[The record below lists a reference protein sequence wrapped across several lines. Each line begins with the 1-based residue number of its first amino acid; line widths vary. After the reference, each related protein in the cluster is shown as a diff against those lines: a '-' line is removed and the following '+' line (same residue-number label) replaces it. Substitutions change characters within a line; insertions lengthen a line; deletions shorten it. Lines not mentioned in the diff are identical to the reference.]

1 MADSQ
6 PNNTSGQYDL
16 IIIGAGPGGY
26 VAARRGAQLGLKT
39 ALIEKDDRLGG
50 TCLLRGC
57 IPTKALIH
65 AAEVWQM
72 CSKGARTFGVT
83 VEGASFDW
91 AKVQK
96 RRELAT
102 TKGTKGIDLLMKNA
116 GVTVIKGT
124 GRLAGPGLVVVSSGD
139 DSQELQADKI
149 ILATGSTIVDLKG
162 METDG
167 TRILNSDHV
176 LKLDHVPTSMVVL
189 GAGAVGLELAS
200 VMQSFGCK
208 TTLVELMDQVLPL
221 EDPECAA
228 VVEKALKRQKM
239 KVFTGTKATQVE
251 KTDDGVICTLEN
263 AADGTTQTVEA
274 ECLLVAVGRKPVT
287 ADLGLETTAAV
298 LDRRG
303 FIQTDAMME
312 TATPGLY
319 AIGDIVAT
327 PQLAHVASHEALVA
341 AGHAAGKPEHPI
353 HYHRIPACTYSNPE
367 VASVGLKESEALA
380 AGHEVKCGQFPFSAL
395 GKASILNEPHG
406 FVKVVSDAETGKVL
420 GVHMVGPR
428 VTELLAEAVTAL
440 GFEADL
446 ATWSEVIHP
455 HPSLSEAMAE
465 AIAAAAG
472 RPIHGG

>member
-1 MADSQ
+1 MADR
-6 PNNTSGQYDL
+6 PANKYDV

-26 VAARRGAQLGLKT
+26 VAARRSAQLGQKT
-39 ALIEKDDRLGG
+39 ALVEKDDRLGG

-72 CSKGARTFGVT
+72 CSKGARTFGVS
-83 VEGASFDW
+83 VEGATFNWS
-91 AKVQK
+91 KVQK

-116 GVTVIKGT
+116 GVTVIKGQ
-124 GRLAGPGLVVVSSGD
+124 GKLNGPGQVVVTHGD
-139 DSQELQADKI
+139 DVQEFQAEKI

-162 METDG
+162 MEADG
-167 TRILNSDHV
+167 TQILNSDHV
-176 LKLDHVPTSMVVL
+176 LQLDHVPASMVVL

-200 VMQSFGCK
+200 VMQSFGCR
-208 TTLVELMDQVLPL
+208 TTLVELMEQVLPL
-221 EDPECAA
+221 EDPEIAA

-239 KVFTGTKATQVE
+239 KVFTGTKAIEVE
-251 KTDDGVICTLEN
+251 KTDSGIICTLEN
-263 AADGTTQTVEA
+263 ASSGERETVEA

-287 ADLGLETTAAV
+287 SELGLETTEAV
-298 LDRRG
+298 VDRRG
-303 FIQTDAMME
+303 YVQTDAMME

-327 PQLAHVASHEALVA
+327 AQLAHVASHEALVA
-341 AGHAAGKPEHPI
+341 AGHAAGQPEHPI
-353 HYHRIPACTYSNPE
+353 NYHRIPACTYSSPE
-367 VASVGLKESEALA
+367 VASVGLKESDALA
-380 AGHEVKCGQFPFSAL
+380 AGHLVKCGQFPFSAL

-440 GFEADL
+440 GFNADL
-446 ATWSEVIHP
+446 KTWSEVIHP

-465 AIAAAAG
+465 AVASAAG
-472 RPIHGG
+472 RPLHGG

>member
-1 MADSQ
+1 M
-6 PNNTSGQYDL
+6 PNQNNIFDL
-16 IIIGAGPGGY
+16 IVIGAGPGGY
-26 VAARRGAQLGLKT
+26 VAARRAAQLGLKT
-39 ALIEKDDRLGG
+39 ALMEKDNRLGG

-72 CSKGARTFGVT
+72 CSKGARTFGIT

-91 AKVQK
+91 ARVQK

-102 TKGTKGIDLLMKNA
+102 TKGTKGIDLLMKNS
-116 GVTVIKGT
+116 GVTVIQGT
-124 GRLAGPGLVVVSSGD
+124 ARLKAAHQVLV
-139 DSQELQADKI
+139 ETADGQIEYEAKKI
-149 ILATGSTIVDLKG
+149 ILATGSTIVDLPG
-162 METDG
+162 MQPDG

-176 LKLDHVPTSMVVL
+176 LQLDHVPASMVVL

-200 VMQSFGCK
+200 VMQSFGCQ

-228 VVEKALKRQKM
+228 VVEKALKRGKM
-239 KVFTGTKATQVE
+239 KVLTGTKATAVE
-251 KTDDGVICTLEN
+251 KTETSVICTLEN
-263 AADGTTQTVEA
+263 VADQTTTTVEA

-287 ADLGLETTAAV
+287 ADLGLDNV
-298 LDRRG
+298 DVVVDRRG
-303 FIQTDAMME
+303 YIQTDAMME

-341 AGHAAGKPEHPI
+341 AGHAAGQPEHPI

-367 VASVGLKESEALA
+367 VASVGLKEKDALA
-380 AGHEVKCGQFPFSAL
+380 AGHEVQCGQFPFSAL

-406 FVKVVSDAETGKVL
+406 FIKVVSDAETGKVL

-428 VTELLAEAVTAL
+428 VTELLGEAVTAL

-446 ATWSEVIHP
+446 KTWSEVIHP

-465 AIAAAAG
+465 AVAAAAG

>member
-1 MADSQ
+1 MADQ
-6 PNNTSGQYDL
+6 RPDNFDL

-26 VAARRGAQLGLKT
+26 VAARRGAQLGLST

-65 AAEVWQM
+65 AAEVWQL

-91 AKVQK
+91 ARVQK
-96 RRELAT
+96 RKELAT
-102 TKGTKGIDLLMKNA
+102 TKGTKGIDLLMKNS
-116 GVTVIKGT
+116 GVTVIQGT
-124 GRLAGPGLVVVSSGD
+124 GRLAGSGRVTVET
-139 DSQELQADKI
+139 SEGNEELRADKI
-149 ILATGSTIVDLKG
+149 ILATGSTIANLRG
-162 METDG
+162 MEPDG
-167 TRILNSDHV
+167 TSILNSDHV
-176 LKLDHVPTSMVVL
+176 LQLDHVPESMVVL

-200 VMQSFGCK
+200 VMQSFGCR

-228 VVEKALKRQKM
+228 VVEKSLKRQKM
-239 KVFTGTKATQVE
+239 KVMTGTKATAVE
-251 KTDDGVICTLEN
+251 KTENGVTCTLEN
-263 AADGTTQTVEA
+263 VAAGTSETIEA

-287 ADLGLETTAAV
+287 SDLGLDTVEV
-298 LDRRG
+298 VVDRRG
-303 FIQTDAMME
+303 YVQTDAMME
-312 TATPGLY
+312 TAAPGIY

-341 AGHAAGKPEHPI
+341 AGHAAGQPEHPI

-380 AGHEVKCGQFPFSAL
+380 AGHEVQCGQFPFSAL

-406 FVKVVSDAETGKVL
+406 FIKVVSDAETGKVL

-428 VTELLAEAVTAL
+428 VTELLGEAVTAL

-446 ATWSEVIHP
+446 KTWSEVIHP

-465 AIAAAAG
+465 AVAAASG
-472 RPIHGG
+472 RPVHGG

>member
-1 MADSQ
+1 MAAETLSRF
-6 PNNTSGQYDL
+6 DL
-16 IIIGAGPGGY
+16 IVIGAGPGGY
-26 VAARRGAQLGLKT
+26 VAARRGAQLGLRT
-39 ALIEKDDRLGG
+39 ALIEKDERLGG

-65 AAEVWQM
+65 AAEVWQL
-72 CSKGARTFGVT
+72 CSKGARTFGIT
-83 VEGASFDW
+83 VDGAAFDW

-96 RRELAT
+96 RRQLAT
-102 TKGTKGIDLLMKNA
+102 TKGTKGIDLLMKNS
-116 GVTVIKGT
+116 GVTVIQ
-124 GRLAGPGLVVVSSGD
+124 GRAQLQGPGRVLVSGTEE
-139 DSQELQADKI
+139 QEYEAGKI
-149 ILATGSTIVDLKG
+149 ILATGSEVADLPG
-162 METDG
+162 MEPDG
-167 TRILNSDHV
+167 RFILNSDQV
-176 LKLDHVPTSMVVL
+176 LGLDHLPASMVVL

-200 VMQSFGCK
+200 VMQSFGCR

-228 VVEKALKRQKM
+228 VVEKGLKRQKM
-239 KVFTGTKATQVE
+239 KVLTGTKATSVE
-251 KTDDGVICTLEN
+251 RSENGVICTLEN
-263 AADGTTQTVEA
+263 ASSGEVETVSA

-287 ADLGLETTAAV
+287 RDLGLETV
-298 LDRRG
+298 EVVVDRRG

-341 AGHAAGKPEHPI
+341 AGHAAGQPEHPI
-353 HYHRIPACTYSNPE
+353 RYHQIPACTYSNPE
-367 VASVGLKESEALA
+367 VASVGLKEKQAREE
-380 AGHEVKCGQFPFSAL
+380 GYQVTCGQFPFSAL

-406 FVKVVSDAETGKVL
+406 FVKVVSDSETGRVL

-446 ATWSEVIHP
+446 KSWSAVIHP

-465 AIAAAAG
+465 AVAAAAG